1 MGILYVIPTPIGNL
15 EDITLRAIRILKEV
29 DLALA
34 EDTRVSKKLFSHYQI
49 DTQLLSFHMHNEHKV
64 LAKHIEKLNSGKN
77 LALISDAGTPAISDP
92 GFLLV
97 RECIK
102 ENIKIECLPGAT
114 AFLPALVNS
123 EELYNI

>member
-49 DTQLLSFHMHNEHKV
+49 NTQLLSFHKHNEHKV
-64 LAKHIEKLNSGKN
+64 LAKHIEKLNSGKT

-92 GFLLV
+92 GFFACSRMHQ
-97 RECIK
+97 REHQD
-102 ENIKIECLPGAT
+102 
-114 AFLPALVNS
+114 
-123 EELYNI
+123 